1 VRVRLPGPVDVEA
14 DGESRPVSGARRKA
28 VLALWRGRPL
38 AVGVAQPLLR
48 ATRRLQLTGT
58 TALRRT
64 KGWGAVLAALVSGLV
79 LRSLGYTVTAS
90 RPAAAAA
97 V

>member
-1 VRVRLPGPVDVEA
+1 MTVRLDAEGVRE
-14 DGESRPVSGARRKA
+14 
-28 VLALWRGRPL
+28 LA
-38 AVGVAQPLLR
+38 AGVAQPLLR

-79 LRSLGYTVTAS
+79 LRSLCYTVTAS
-90 RPAAAAA
+90 RSAVTAA

>member
-1 VRVRLPGPVDVEA
+1 MPWRTANAYQVMWSWMRVIR
-14 DGESRPVSGARRKA
+14 
-28 VLALWRGRPL
+28 
-38 AVGVAQPLLR
+38 PLLR

-64 KGWGAVLAALVSGLV
+64 KGWGAVLVALVSGLV
-79 LRSLGYTVTAS
+79 LRSLCYTVTAS
-90 RPAAAAA
+90 RSAVTAA

>member
-1 VRVRLPGPVDVEA
+1 MVGGTDAGYPAGPACQGEDGERAVRLDAEGMREVA
-14 DGESRPVSGARRKA
+14 A
-28 VLALWRGRPL
+28 
-38 AVGVAQPLLR
+38 GVAQPLLR

-79 LRSLGYTVTAS
+79 LRSLCYTVTALRS
-90 RPAAAAA
+90 AVTAA

>member
-1 VRVRLPGPVDVEA
+1 M
-14 DGESRPVSGARRKA
+14 RK
-28 VLALWRGRPL
+28 LAT
-38 AVGVAQPLLR
+38 GVAQPLLR

-79 LRSLGYTVTAS
+79 LRSLCYTVTAS
-90 RPAAAAA
+90 RSAVGAA

>member
-1 VRVRLPGPVDVEA
+1 VPAWDGRGVPVLDPLE
-14 DGESRPVSGARRKA
+14 DGERVPGDVVVDAGYPAGA
-28 VLALWRGRPL
+28 
-38 AVGVAQPLLR
+38 AQPLLR

-79 LRSLGYTVTAS
+79 LRSLCYAVTAS
-90 RPAAAAA
+90 RSAVTAA